1 MGFDQRSGD
10 AAEWAAVRRRRS
22 VLTHRMAVDIR

>member
-22 VLTHRMAVDIR
+22 VLTHDIR